1 MTSVPIPF
9 WPNNLSS
16 LAWLGI
22 IIFFLAANA
31 IGFNWAT
38 YGILVMLGIFIL
50 DQIILGPIWY
60 RGKREL

>member
-31 IGFNWAT
+31 IGFSRAT
-38 YGILVMLGIFIL
+38 LGILIMLVIFIL
-50 DQIILGPIWY
+50 DQLILG
-60 RGKREL
+60 KL